1 MPSVWS
7 VSATCCRW
15 CGVCTARHTKTHIV
29 HAHTHTHTHTH
40 THRDA
45 ATRSMDNKAQYNG
58 AREGSSEREMTHLQL
73 TESSALTLRVNV
85 IKVTLV

>member
-1 MPSVWS
+1 MRRAADGAVF
-7 VSATCCRW
+7 ALRDTQKR
-15 CGVCTARHTKTHIV
+15 TLYTR
-29 HAHTHTHTHTH
+29 THTHTHTH